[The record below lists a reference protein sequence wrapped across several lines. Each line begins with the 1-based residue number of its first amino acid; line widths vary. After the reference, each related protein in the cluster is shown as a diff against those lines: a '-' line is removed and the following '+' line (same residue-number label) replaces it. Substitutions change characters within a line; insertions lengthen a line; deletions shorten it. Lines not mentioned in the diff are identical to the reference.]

1 MGRTRCSWQIPAVAA
16 ILVAVVTTGCP
27 RDPVPEIAPA
37 PPVIVSRGQITAGL
51 SRYVESKSDVPFEQF
66 GITGI
71 FARYDVEREDLV
83 DRLLGDR
90 VPETELALDTCSSPS
105 LVLDANV
112 RRITAAGSSSSQTA
126 IELIDVG
133 DLSVSYGGESR
144 SIPTRT
150 FPDLLKVIDGV
161 LYTGD
166 ETQGI
171 QFVAGETYTFHAT
184 GTDEVAPFEVVL
196 EAPSDLGS
204 VKLDGVRPEDR
215 VPVIPRGRD
224 IAVSW
229 EGAGWGDEVIAT
241 LTWSGMGLPW
251 SMICRMRDDG
261 LFVVPSQLAEGLHD
275 PLAAAD
281 EELTLTRVRQVA
293 FRSDGLSS
301 GTFSF
306 VVSNSFPVK
315 FGSAE

>member
-1 MGRTRCSWQIPAVAA
+1 MHRTCYSWQIPAMAA
-16 ILVAVVTTGCP
+16 ILIAAATAGCP
-27 RDPVPEIAPA
+27 RDPAPRIAPA
-37 PPVIVSRGQITAGL
+37 PPVTVSRGQITAGL
-51 SRYVESKSDVPFEQF
+51 SRYVESKSDEPFEQF

-90 VPETELALDTCSSPS
+90 VPDTELALDTCSSPS
-105 LVLDANV
+105 LVLDVSVKRVASTDD
-112 RRITAAGSSSSQTA
+112 IAGETA

-161 LYTGD
+161 IYSVD
-166 ETQGI
+166 ETQGV
-171 QFVAGETYTFHAT
+171 QFAAGETYTFHAT

-196 EAPSDLGS
+196 EAPSDLGDI
-204 VKLDGVRPEDR
+204 KLDGVQPEDR
-215 VPVIPRGRD
+215 IPVIPRGRD
-224 IAVSW
+224 IVFTW

-251 SMICRMRDDG
+251 SMACRMRDDG
-261 LFVVPSQLAEGLHD
+261 LFVVPGQLVEGLHD
-275 PLAAAD
+275 PLAASD
-281 EELTLTRVRQVA
+281 EELTVTRVRQVS

-301 GTFSF
+301 GAFSF
-306 VVSNSFPVK
+306 VVSNSFPVR